1 MKYVWLLVLLLC
13 PPAFAQESA
22 EPGTPRAE
30 LALVDDEFGVA
41 SRQFGLR
48 RHVEMAQW
56 QRVDGEYAV
65 IWSAQ
70 PIDSAGFPPQYR
82 NPDEFRLPS
91 REWTTAVTMPDG
103 YPLAEEAVETLGIW
117 RPLTPVAEALPPNMA
132 ATFQFDSRTLTTAED
147 PAAPR
152 AGDLRIRWLE
162 RVLPP
167 LQGQV
172 VLRDGAWV
180 VADAPA
186 VPAEAPSAD
195 SAEVPPADGE
205 GEVRNY
211 TPWVGGLL
219 LLIVAI
225 LVAIRH
231 RHRRRAPPP

>member
-1 MKYVWLLVLLLC
+1 MKYVWLLMLLLC
-13 PPAFAQESA
+13 SPAFAQESA
-22 EPGTPRAE
+22 GPGTPRAE

-41 SRQFGLR
+41 SRRFGLR

-56 QRVDGEYAV
+56 QRSDGEYVV

-70 PIDSAGFPPQYR
+70 PIDSTGFPPQYR
-82 NPDEFRLPS
+82 NPGEFRLPS
-91 REWTTAVTMPDG
+91 REWTTAATMPDG
-103 YPLAEEAVETLGIW
+103 RPLAEEAVETLGIW
-117 RPLTPVAEALPPNMA
+117 RPLTPVPEALPENMA
-132 ATFQFDSRTLTTAED
+132 ATFQFDGSTLTTAED
-147 PAAPR
+147 VAAPR

-167 LQGQV
+167 LHGQV
-172 VLRDGAWV
+172 VLRDGAWI
-180 VADAPA
+180 VADAS
-186 VPAEAPSAD
+186 VDPAEMPATDPG
-195 SAEVPPADGE
+195 EVPPADGE

-231 RHRRRAPPP
+231 RQRRRRTP